1 MKRRDV
7 LKTALFSTGFGAGAA
22 LSGQSLP
29 RPHHLP
35 ANAAAAAAAQAGQAE
50 NWQPLLFDP
59 HQNKTVVALSDRI
72 IPATDTPGAKA
83 VNVNA
88 YIDLVLNDGEPEPR
102 NTFLQGL
109 GWLDGYAIREHG
121 VPFVECTEARQ
132 VALLESLDE
141 SPFPGLTAGADF
153 FAQAKRLTIEGYYT
167 TKIGI
172 DELNKGGVPETY
184 GCTHESHG

>member
-7 LKTALFSTGFGAGAA
+7 LKSALFGTGAA
-22 LSGQSLP
+22 LSGQSH
-29 RPHHLP
+29 PHSNHLP
-35 ANAAAAAAAQAGQAE
+35 ANAAAAAAAAEAGE
-50 NWQPLLFDP
+50 TETWKPLLFDT
-59 HQNKTVVALSDRI
+59 HQNQTVVALTDLI
-72 IPATDTPGAKA
+72 IPATDTPGASA
-83 VNVNA
+83 ANVNA

-109 GWLDGYAIREHG
+109 GWLDGYAIRKHG
-121 VPFVECTEARQ
+121 KPFVECTGAQR

-141 SPFPGLTAGADF
+141 SPFPGLRAGADF

-167 TKIGI
+167 SKIGI

>member
-7 LKTALFSTGFGAGAA
+7 LKTALFGTGAA

-29 RPHHLP
+29 HANHLQ
-35 ANAAAAAAAQAGQAE
+35 ANAAATAAAADAGKAA
-50 NWQPLLFDP
+50 NWKPLLFDA
-59 HQNKTVVALSDRI
+59 HQNKTVIALSDMI

-121 VPFVECTEARQ
+121 APFVECTEKQR
-132 VALLESLDE
+132 VAVLNSLDE
-141 SPFPGLTAGADF
+141 SPFPDLSAGADF
-153 FAQAKRLTIEGYYT
+153 FDQVKRLTIEGYYT
-167 TKIGI
+167 SKIGI
-172 DELNKGGVPETY
+172 EELNKGGVPETY
-184 GCTHESHG
+184 GCTHESHA